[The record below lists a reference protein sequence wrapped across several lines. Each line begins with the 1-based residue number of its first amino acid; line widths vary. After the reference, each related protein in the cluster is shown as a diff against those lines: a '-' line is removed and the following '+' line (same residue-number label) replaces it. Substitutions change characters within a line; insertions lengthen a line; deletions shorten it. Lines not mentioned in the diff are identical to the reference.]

1 MVFDKSLAAKYKS
14 FSMEDTSPKLNL
26 CLHCRRRILTCVCD
40 KLKPFDT
47 QSRFII
53 LMHPMEF
60 KKEKVGTGRFSHL
73 ILKNSEILV
82 DINFDENSRL
92 TDILN
97 DETYETFLLYPGFE
111 TIDLGTDVL
120 KRSLKKK
127 AQFIV
132 IDGTWPC
139 AKKMMK
145 LSTCLHHI
153 PRVSFSSDRQSEFKV
168 KHQPLPGCLST
179 VESIH
184 QVLHDLNRMKL
195 ESTNGAEENLMDVF
209 RYTVQQQIELASDPE
224 RQGYRKK
231 PFSLPENRKISRKW
245 EHRLLFFN
253 NSDE

>member
-1 MVFDKSLAAKYKS
+1 
-14 FSMEDTSPKLNL
+14 MENTGHKLNL
-26 CLHCRRRILTCVCD
+26 CLHCRRRLLTCVCE
-40 KLKPFDT
+40 KLKPFRT
-47 QSRFII
+47 ESRFII

-73 ILKNSEILV
+73 ILTSSEILV
-82 DINFDENSRL
+82 GINFDENIRL
-92 TDILN
+92 KEILN
-97 DETYETFLLYPGFE
+97 DPDYESFLLYPGFE

-120 KRSLKKK
+120 KSKLSKK

-153 PRVSFSSDRQSEFKV
+153 PRVSFSSDRVSEFKV

-184 QVLHDLNRMKL
+184 QVLLDLNRMGI
-195 ESTNGAEENLMDVF
+195 ENTNDAHENLMDVF
-209 RYTVQQQIELASDPE
+209 RSTVKQQIELASDPK

-245 EHRLLFFN
+245 ESRLLFFN

>member
-1 MVFDKSLAAKYKS
+1 MQA
-14 FSMEDTSPKLNL
+14 MNL
-26 CLHCRRRILTCVCD
+26 CLTCRRRLLTCVC
-40 KLKPFDT
+40 KFLRPFST
-47 QSRFII
+47 ESRFII

-82 DINFDENSRL
+82 DVGFDENTRFQE
-92 TDILN
+92 ILK
-97 DETYETFLLYPGFE
+97 DPDYETFVLYPGEE
-111 TIDLGTDVL
+111 TINLSEDSAKEKLGAG
-120 KRSLKKK
+120 KK
-127 AQFIV
+127 QFIV

-145 LSTCLHHI
+145 LTQSLHRV

-184 QVLHDLNRMKL
+184 QVLSDLNRLGL
-195 ESTNGAEENLMDVF
+195 EDTRGQHQNLMDVF
-209 RYTVQQQIELASDPE
+209 RHTVTQQLDLALDPS

-231 PFSLPENRKISRKW
+231 PFSAPENRKISKKW
-245 EHRLLFFN
+245 QNRLLFFR
-253 NSDE
+253 SSQ